1 MGEVYRARDT
11 KLNRVVAI
19 KVLPDLF
26 ATDPDRLV
34 RFEREAHILASLN
47 HPNIAQ
53 IYGVEESSGKRALVM
68 ELVVG
73 RTLDEVTPTLAIG
86 DVIAIAR
93 QIAEA
98 LEAAHEQGIIHRDLK
113 PANVKV
119 RDDGTVKVLD
129 FGLAKAFD
137 PASANGV
144 DAMNSPTLTVHA
156 TQMGVV
162 IGTAAYMAPEQARG
176 KAVDKRADI
185 WALGCV
191 LYETLAN
198 ARAFE
203 GETVSDTIAAVL
215 TKDPDWSKVR
225 PDAPRFLTAL
235 AKRCLQKDPRRRFQA
250 IGDVRLTL
258 EEAGAG
264 DLSSVPT
271 VDRRPDWRR
280 WVAAALV
287 LLAGAGVGSFLTRS
301 FAPPAVR
308 TPRTLPMQLA
318 VDVPLALEEAPAFAL
333 SRDGTML
340 AFVGGSGNG
349 RKLYIRRLD
358 DPAATPLEGTDGA
371 SSPFFSPDG
380 QWVGFMANE
389 SLKKVRIA
397 GGTAPVRLTSA
408 TDRGGVWTDDDT
420 IIYAQDRLGPLFRIA
435 AGGGEPAAVT
445 RIAGE
450 SVGRSQSPDSHR
462 FPTWIPERATV
473 LFTSR
478 ARGADAASIVAVDL
492 RTGKQTSI
500 LAGAYH
506 PVYSAPGRLL
516 FMRESALF
524 SVGFDV
530 ERLTVTGAER
540 RIVDGVRANV
550 DVRAG
555 QFAASGPILLYQP
568 GTLTTATDRAVMV
581 WRDTK
586 GKERPLMPDP
596 DTYRDPRFSP
606 DGKRLAYAVMPSG
619 VGTDLWVFDRAREL
633 KTRLTY
639 EANVAEW

>member
-1 MGEVYRARDT
+1 
-11 KLNRVVAI
+11 
-19 KVLPDLF
+19 
-26 ATDPDRLV
+26 
-34 RFEREAHILASLN
+34 
-47 HPNIAQ
+47 
-53 IYGVEESSGKRALVM
+53 
-68 ELVVG
+68 
-73 RTLDEVTPTLAIG
+73 
-86 DVIAIAR
+86 
-93 QIAEA
+93 
-98 LEAAHEQGIIHRDLK
+98 
-113 PANVKV
+113 
-119 RDDGTVKVLD
+119 
-129 FGLAKAFD
+129 
-137 PASANGV
+137 
-144 DAMNSPTLTVHA
+144 
-156 TQMGVV
+156 
-162 IGTAAYMAPEQARG
+162 
-176 KAVDKRADI
+176 
-185 WALGCV
+185 
-191 LYETLAN
+191 
-198 ARAFE
+198 
-203 GETVSDTIAAVL
+203 
-215 TKDPDWSKVR
+215 
-225 PDAPRFLTAL
+225 
-235 AKRCLQKDPRRRFQA
+235 
-250 IGDVRLTL
+250 
-258 EEAGAG
+258 
-264 DLSSVPT
+264 
-271 VDRRPDWRR
+271 
-280 WVAAALV
+280 
-287 LLAGAGVGSFLTRS
+287 
-301 FAPPAVR
+301 
-308 TPRTLPMQLA
+308 MQLA

-639 EANVAEW
+639 EANVAEWWPVWTPDGQSIAYSETTGGIRMIRGDGSGERQTLTENKSQVPMSFSPDGRYLAYYELHPETAGDIWILPFAPRGQPQAFLKTPFYEGLPMFSPNGRWIAYMSNESGNFELYVRPFPGPGPKYQISGDQTFDVHYWSADGSKLFYRSGDGRRVMSVPVRTDGAEFEFGKPSALFELDAEQYPDLAFWGSFAAAPDGSGFALVKRPQPESGARTFLMLMLDWYQ